1 MYRGGIKKSKELIW
15 EKNLEN
21 GGQNKNRWKKPG
33 KNLRVD
39 EKWWEKSE
47 KSLSPKI
54 YKSAYPWIN
63 GKKNLKKIWFF
74 YSIKVSGNSKK
85 LNLSYYFHFWNG
97 QLQLLAI
104 KIIVIVIVIEKI
116 LQ

>member
-39 EKWWEKSE
+39 EK
-47 KSLSPKI
+47 
-54 YKSAYPWIN
+54 
-63 GKKNLKKIWFF
+63 
-74 YSIKVSGNSKK
+74 
-85 LNLSYYFHFWNG
+85 
-97 QLQLLAI
+97 
-104 KIIVIVIVIEKI
+104 
-116 LQ
+116 